1 MVKGDFMIKKNV
13 ILILSAV
20 LILMAG
26 CPAAQ
31 GAAEETTLKKAPEFS
46 LQDINGKTVRLSDY
60 SGKVIILN
68 FFATWCPPCR
78 EEIPDFIELVNT
90 TDSERFAIMGISVEK
105 GDEGAVRKFAAVKKI
120 NYPVLVDD
128 GFVSKAY
135 GPISS
140 IPTTFIIDRNGN
152 VAEKIIGSRTK
163 VEFQDKIRPL
173 L

>member
-1 MVKGDFMIKKNV
+1 MINKNV
-13 ILILSAV
+13 VLILLAGLV
-20 LILMAG
+20 LMAG
-26 CPAAQ
+26 CSAAQ
-31 GAAEETTLKKAPEFS
+31 EATLKKAPDFS
-46 LQDINGKTVRLSDY
+46 LQDVNGKTVRLSDY

-90 TDSERFAIMGISVEK
+90 TDKERFVIIGISVEK
-105 GDEGAVRKFAAVKKI
+105 GDEGTVRKFVAAKKV

-128 GFVSKAY
+128 GLVSKTY
-135 GPISS
+135 GSISS

-152 VAEKIIGSRTK
+152 ITEKIIGSRTK
-163 VEFQDKIRPL
+163 ADFEGRIKPL

>member
-1 MVKGDFMIKKNV
+1 MINKK
-13 ILILSAV
+13 LILV
-20 LILMAG
+20 LLAGLMLIAG
-26 CPAAQ
+26 CSAA
-31 GAAEETTLKKAPEFS
+31 GETASKKAPEFA

-68 FFATWCPPCR
+68 FFATWCPPCK

-90 TDSERFAIMGISVEK
+90 TDKERFVIIGISVEK
-105 GDEGAVRKFAAVKKI
+105 GDEGTVRKFAAAKKI
-120 NYPVLVDD
+120 NYTVLVDD
-128 GFVSKAY
+128 GFVSKTY

-152 VAEKIIGSRTK
+152 ITEKIVGSRTRT
-163 VEFQDKIRPL
+163 EFEGKIKPL

>member
-1 MVKGDFMIKKNV
+1 MDKRNIVFLV
-13 ILILSAV
+13 LTSLILLIGCSVAQDAV
-20 LILMAG
+20 M
-26 CPAAQ
+26 
-31 GAAEETTLKKAPEFS
+31 KKAPDFS

-90 TDSERFAIMGISVEK
+90 IDKGRFAIIGISVEK
-105 GDEGAVRKFAAVKKI
+105 GDEGTVRKFAAVKKI

-135 GPISS
+135 GSVSS

-152 VAEKIIGSRTK
+152 IAEKIIGSRTK
-163 VEFQDKIRPL
+163 TEFEGKIKPL

>member
-1 MVKGDFMIKKNV
+1 MAQKNT
-13 ILILSAV
+13 IYLLLISLL
-20 LILMAG
+20 LIAG
-26 CPAAQ
+26 CSAAQ
-31 GAAEETTLKKAPEFS
+31 EPASKKAPDFS

-78 EEIPDFIELVNT
+78 EEIPDFMEMVNT
-90 TDSERFAIMGISVEK
+90 TDKERFAIIGISVEK

-120 NYPVLVDD
+120 NYTVLVDD
-128 GFVSKAY
+128 GFVSKTY
-135 GPISS
+135 GPIGS

-152 VAEKIIGSRTK
+152 ITEKIIGSRSK
-163 VEFQDKIRPL
+163 AEFEGKIKPL

>member
-1 MVKGDFMIKKNV
+1 MINKNV
-13 ILILSAV
+13 ILILLAGMI
-20 LILMAG
+20 LIAG
-26 CPAAQ
+26 CSTA
-31 GAAEETTLKKAPEFS
+31 GETTSKKAPDFS

-90 TDSERFAIMGISVEK
+90 TDKERFVIIGISVEK
-105 GDEGAVRKFAAVKKI
+105 GDEGTVRKFAAAKKI

-128 GFVSKAY
+128 GLVSKTY

-152 VAEKIIGSRTK
+152 ITEKIIGSRTK
-163 VEFQDKIRPL
+163 TEFEGRIKPL

>member
-1 MVKGDFMIKKNV
+1 MVNKNI
-13 ILILSAV
+13 ILILLAG

-26 CPAAQ
+26 CS
-31 GAAEETTLKKAPEFS
+31 GAEETTLKKAPNFS

-90 TDSERFAIMGISVEK
+90 TDKERFAIIGISVEK
-105 GDEGAVRKFAAVKKI
+105 GDEGTVRKFAAANKI

-128 GFVSKAY
+128 GFVSKTY
-135 GPISS
+135 GSISS
-140 IPTTFIIDRNGN
+140 IPTTFIIDRNSN
-152 VAEKIIGSRTK
+152 ITEKIIGSRTK
-163 VEFQDKIRPL
+163 REFEDKIKPL